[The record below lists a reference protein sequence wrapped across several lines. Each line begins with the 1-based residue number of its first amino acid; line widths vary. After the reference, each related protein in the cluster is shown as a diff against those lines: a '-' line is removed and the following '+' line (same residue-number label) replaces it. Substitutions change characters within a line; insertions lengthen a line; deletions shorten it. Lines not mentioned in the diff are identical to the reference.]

1 MAGASATILIDR
13 EWTSSEQKILDD
25 MLSKTAI
32 IIEDNNYFVVNNT
45 FAIGGKQHEEY
56 QSFTYTIFNIN
67 DEASYSS
74 DECNQI
80 NEVFHSIPVTAID
93 FSAVTSRTNV
103 RMLGEIV
110 LYIANKL
117 NGIIDFGG
125 ELLPEKAY
133 KENDFWWIIEKAN
146 WNEVEHYY
154 TEMIRE
160 IPGTIICI
168 HYHTEGNRHWVYNIC
183 DVLFMKSWLDHPEFQ
198 LIK

>member
-1 MAGASATILIDR
+1 M
-13 EWTSSEQKILDD
+13 
-25 MLSKTAI
+25 
-32 IIEDNNYFVVNNT
+32 
-45 FAIGGKQHEEY
+45 GGKQHEEY

-93 FSAVTSRTNV
+93 FSATTNRTNL

-110 LYIANKL
+110 LYIADKL
-117 NGIIDFGG
+117 NGIIDFRGA
-125 ELLPEKAY
+125 LLPEKAY

-146 WNEVEHYY
+146 WEEVEHYY
-154 TEMIRE
+154 TDMIRD
-160 IPGTIICI
+160 IPGTITCI
-168 HYHTEGNRHWVYNIC
+168 HYQTENNRHLVYNIC
-183 DVLFMKSWLDHPEFQ
+183 DVLFMKNWVNHPEFQ